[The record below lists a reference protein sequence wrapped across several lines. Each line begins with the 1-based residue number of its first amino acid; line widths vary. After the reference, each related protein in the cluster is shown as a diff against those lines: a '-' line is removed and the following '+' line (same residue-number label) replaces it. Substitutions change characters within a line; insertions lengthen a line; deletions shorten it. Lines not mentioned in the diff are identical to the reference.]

1 MGLSG
6 PLISACFFRTH
17 VHFCWFKSHVP
28 RNPHFGEMPT
38 EPTIDPVP
46 MPRAVRQVARHLR
59 VAIFAEAA
67 KNNLGW
73 YNLACFRGYYPPKF
87 FGGDCDCSSFLMFG
101 DVLGCVQVF

>member
-1 MGLSG
+1 MF
-6 PLISACFFRTH
+6 ISAGS
-17 VHFCWFKSHVP
+17 HFW

-73 YNLACFRGYYPPKF
+73 YNLACFRGYYPKF
-87 FGGDCDCSSFLMFG
+87 FGVIVIVRLFLMFG
-101 DVLGCVQVF
+101 DVLGCVQVFLKVSQFHIFFGCIHCRSF